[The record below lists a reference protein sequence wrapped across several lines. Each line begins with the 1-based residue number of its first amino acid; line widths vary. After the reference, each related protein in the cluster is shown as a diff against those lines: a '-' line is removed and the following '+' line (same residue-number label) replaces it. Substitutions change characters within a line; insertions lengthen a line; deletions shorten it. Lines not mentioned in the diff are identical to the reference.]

1 MIISFFNCKTFGLLS
16 IHLKNINYLFSHRS
30 KQFIS
35 NFSLNKNKFQ
45 KIKNLKK
52 NRGGFLLEIKSKKKL
67 LAIFTITNSFTEFYE
82 LGDLIKIDK
91 NLPRLS
97 LAKAL
102 NLSCRY
108 ILDKN
113 KSKSI
118 YTYPIH
124 LAKELFLSSGFKVF
138 SFYRRNIFF
147 FFSNYF
153 FLLPFQVYQR
163 KTYIYKKYFNTKK
176 IFKNLDIA
184 PTRNSLFGL
193 KIYRRLRIYEKTNI
207 FKPKFGLLYEFKKDK
222 HEGDYCFV
230 FNLKK
235 KELKFGF
242 EYSDNSA

>member
-45 KIKNLKK
+45 KIKKLKK

-124 LAKELFLSSGFKVF
+124 FAKELFLSSGFQIF

-147 FFSNYF
+147 FFKLF
-153 FLLPFQVYQR
+153 FFIAISGLS
-163 KTYIYKKYFNTKK
+163 KKNIYLQK
-176 IFKNLDIA
+176 IF
-184 PTRNSLFGL
+184 
-193 KIYRRLRIYEKTNI
+193 
-207 FKPKFGLLYEFKKDK
+207 
-222 HEGDYCFV
+222 
-230 FNLKK
+230 
-235 KELKFGF
+235 
-242 EYSDNSA
+242 